1 MWGDARGH
9 SLCVRF
15 WVCLTAGAFIVGYNG
30 DASGASAVAGS
41 ERVEGIIISGSNI
54 VAFFAFFE
62 VGFLRANCCG
72 VVVV

>member
-1 MWGDARGH
+1 MWGEAHGH

-30 DASGASAVAGS
+30 DASGAFAVAGS

-54 VAFFAFFE
+54 VGFFE